1 MLAASA
7 QPATT
12 VTCVLGM
19 PKMTAPEAFTSKLGR
34 SQKKFLLRCVQYL
47 TRMYFTIK
55 KLGVAGLVGVP
66 VTSEVAFFASP
77 FLVNYFLRQGM
88 MHALSN
94 CCQL

>member
-1 MLAASA
+1 MMAH
-7 QPATT
+7 
-12 VTCVLGM
+12 
-19 PKMTAPEAFTSKLGR
+19 EAFTSKLRR

-88 MHALSN
+88 IYVLCN
-94 CCQL
+94 CCQV

>member
-1 MLAASA
+1 M
-7 QPATT
+7 
-12 VTCVLGM
+12 M
-19 PKMTAPEAFTSKLGR
+19 EHEAFTSKLRR

-77 FLVNYFLRQGM
+77 FLGNYFLRHGIK
-88 MHALSN
+88 HVLYN